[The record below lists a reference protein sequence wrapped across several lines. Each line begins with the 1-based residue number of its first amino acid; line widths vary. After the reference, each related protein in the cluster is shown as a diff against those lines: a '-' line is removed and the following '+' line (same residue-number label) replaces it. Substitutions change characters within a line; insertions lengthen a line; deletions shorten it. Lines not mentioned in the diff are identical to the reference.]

1 MFMNAYLKKGIEVL
15 EALSVDR
22 ETGLTC
28 AQAEENRK
36 KYGANSFTRAKR
48 CHCGGV
54 CGRPHA
60 SL

>member
-1 MFMNAYLKKGIEVL
+1 MNAYLKKGIEVL

-36 KYGANSFTRAKR
+36 KYGANSFTRAKK
-48 CHCGGV
+48 V
-54 CGRPHA
+54 
-60 SL
+60 SLWRRL

>member
-28 AQAEENRK
+28 AQAEENRRK
-36 KYGANSFTRAKR
+36 K